1 MQFQPRSEDECKP
14 KFTPIPKGEYD
25 FEVLE
30 ASDETS
36 SKGNDMIKV
45 NLAIW
50 QGERVVC
57 RVFDYLLPSMEAKL
71 RHACDACGL
80 LDRYQSGNIQS
91 TDFIGRMGR
100 VKIKIQKETSEYPA
114 KNVVDDYCCRPA
126 KMLAGSQ
133 RQQTPATKDEDL
145 PF

>member
-1 MQFQPRSEDECKP
+1 SPFK
-14 KFTPIPKGEYD
+14 PIPKGTYS

-50 QGERVVC
+50 QGERVLC
-57 RVFDYLLPSMEAKL
+57 RVFDYLLAAMEAKL
-71 RHACDACGL
+71 RHACDSCGL
-80 LDRYQSGNIQS
+80 LDKYQQGSLQAS
-91 TDFIGRMGR
+91 DFIGRTGS
-100 VKIKIQKETSEYPA
+100 VKIKIKKATSEYPE
-114 KNVVDDYCCRPA
+114 KNEVEDYVCRPA
-126 KMLAGSQ
+126 KALRAQ
-133 RQQTPATKDEDL
+133 EPDDELL

>member
-1 MQFQPRSEDECKP
+1 MQFQPKSENDCKG
-14 KFTPIPKGEYD
+14 KFNPIPKGEYD

-36 SKGNDMIKV
+36 KSGNDMIKI

-50 QGERVVC
+50 QGDKVLC
-57 RVFDYLLPSMEAKL
+57 RVFDYLLPAMEAKL

-80 LDRYQSGNIQS
+80 LDRYQSGNLQAS
-91 TDFIGRMGR
+91 DFMGR
-100 VKIKIQKETSEYPA
+100 TGKVKIRIKKATSEYA
-114 KNVVDDYCCRPA
+114 EKNEVEDYICRPA
-126 KMLAGSQ
+126 KEFGSQ
-133 RQQTPATKDEDL
+133 NKETTPNEENL